1 MSDPVDFS
9 KQGAIGVITINNPPV
24 NALSQAVRKGIHEGV
39 EQGLA
44 DDEVTAMVLIGGG
57 RTFVAGA
64 DIREFGKPLGPP
76 DLLTVIATIEA
87 SPKLVVAAL
96 HGTPL
101 GGGLELALGCHY
113 RCALAS
119 TRVGLPEVKLGLL
132 PGAGG
137 TQRLPRV
144 AGIPLALK
152 MITSGDPIPAAAA
165 KEAGIVDEIVEGDLL
180 DDAVAYANKLVADGV
195 PLRKIRDLDDKLTE
209 ARDDPGIFDDFRKG
223 MAKKARGY
231 LAPWKCVD
239 SVENA
244 VKLPFDEGQKREREI
259 FTECMASTES
269 KGQIHAF
276 FSEREVAK
284 IPDVPKDTPI
294 IDVGSAAVL
303 GAGTMG
309 GGIAMNFVN
318 AGIPVHLLEVNQEAL
333 DHGLEVIRANYAS
346 TVSKG
351 RLSQEAMDKRM
362 ALIHPVLDYDSI
374 KDDDIVV
381 EAVFEEMDIKKE
393 IFRTLDQTCKQG
405 AILATNTSTLDVD
418 EIAAETGRPE
428 AVIGL
433 HFFSP
438 ANVMRLLEIVRG
450 DKTSKE
456 VIATSMKLAK
466 AISKVGV
473 LVGVCDGFVGNRM
486 LHGYSREANFLVEE
500 GALPQQV
507 DKVIYDFGFPMG
519 PFAMGDM
526 AGLDIGWRVR
536 KRQAATR
543 NPNLRYSPLGDK
555 VCELGRFG
563 QKTGA
568 GWYRYEA
575 GSRTPIPDPE
585 IEALIIE
592 NSDRLAIER
601 REVSDQEILERCMY
615 PLVNVGAQLLEEG
628 IALRSLDIDII
639 YIYGYGF
646 PPYRGGPMFWA
657 DTIGVD
663 KVYEAVSRYHEQ
675 HGPFWEPAPLL
686 KKLAEE
692 GKGFGDL

>member
-195 PLRKIRDLDDKLTE
+195 PLRKIRDLDDKLAE
-209 ARDDPGIFDDFRKG
+209 ARDNPGIFDDFRKG

-269 KGQIHAF
+269 KQRRRSRRRHHGRWHRHELRQRGHPGA
-276 FSEREVAK
+276 SSRGE
-284 IPDVPKDTPI
+284 P
-294 IDVGSAAVL
+294 GSARPRPGGHPRQLRQHRLQGPPEPGGHGQAH
-303 GAGTMG
+303 GAHPSG
-309 GGIAMNFVN
+309 A
-318 AGIPVHLLEVNQEAL
+318 
-333 DHGLEVIRANYAS
+333 
-346 TVSKG
+346 
-351 RLSQEAMDKRM
+351 RLRR
-362 ALIHPVLDYDSI
+362 H
-374 KDDDIVV
+374 
-381 EAVFEEMDIKKE
+381 
-393 IFRTLDQTCKQG
+393 QG
-405 AILATNTSTLDVD
+405 
-418 EIAAETGRPE
+418 
-428 AVIGL
+428 
-433 HFFSP
+433 
-438 ANVMRLLEIVRG
+438 
-450 DKTSKE
+450 
-456 VIATSMKLAK
+456 
-466 AISKVGV
+466 
-473 LVGVCDGFVGNRM
+473 
-486 LHGYSREANFLVEE
+486 
-500 GALPQQV
+500 
-507 DKVIYDFGFPMG
+507 
-519 PFAMGDM
+519 
-526 AGLDIGWRVR
+526 
-536 KRQAATR
+536 
-543 NPNLRYSPLGDK
+543 
-555 VCELGRFG
+555 
-563 QKTGA
+563 
-568 GWYRYEA
+568 
-575 GSRTPIPDPE
+575 
-585 IEALIIE
+585 
-592 NSDRLAIER
+592 
-601 REVSDQEILERCMY
+601 
-615 PLVNVGAQLLEEG
+615 
-628 IALRSLDIDII
+628 
-639 YIYGYGF
+639 
-646 PPYRGGPMFWA
+646 
-657 DTIGVD
+657 
-663 KVYEAVSRYHEQ
+663 
-675 HGPFWEPAPLL
+675 
-686 KKLAEE
+686 
-692 GKGFGDL
+692 